1 MDCRSS
7 LSQTG
12 GHGDFRRRT
21 QAHPEPC
28 GCSSGAALTSR
39 LADGISAVR
48 QATREELR
56 QGANQ
61 IKAMVSGGVASPY
74 DPIANVQ
81 YSEEELRAI
90 VEEAEHWKTYVMAH
104 AYTAEAITHALNCGV
119 RTIEHANLIDLK
131 TAHLATSKGAY
142 IVPTLITYFAMEE
155 NGKDLGLPE
164 VSILK
169 LQNVLEYGL
178 RSLEVCK
185 EAGTKVGFGTDL
197 LGPLHSEQ
205 RREFK
210 VRSEVLSAFEILE
223 SATKTNAAILGMAG
237 ELGEVIPELLRIF
250 LCWKVVHSTTS
261 TYLTEARWLMI
272 IQNGH
277 IQRNELN

>member
-1 MDCRSS
+1 
-7 LSQTG
+7 
-12 GHGDFRRRT
+12 
-21 QAHPEPC
+21 
-28 GCSSGAALTSR
+28 
-39 LADGISAVR
+39 
-48 QATREELR
+48 
-56 QGANQ
+56 
-61 IKAMVSGGVASPY
+61 
-74 DPIANVQ
+74 
-81 YSEEELRAI
+81 
-90 VEEAEHWKTYVMAH
+90 
-104 AYTAEAITHALNCGV
+104 
-119 RTIEHANLIDLK
+119 
-131 TAHLATSKGAY
+131 
-142 IVPTLITYFAMEE
+142 MEE

-205 RREFK
+205 RREFI
-210 VRSEVLSAFEILE
+210 VRSEVLSPFEILE

-237 ELGEVIPELLRIF
+237 ELGEIIPGALADLLV
-250 LCWKVVHSTTS
+250 LEGSPLDDVN
-261 TYLTEARWLMI
+261 LLAEARWLMI